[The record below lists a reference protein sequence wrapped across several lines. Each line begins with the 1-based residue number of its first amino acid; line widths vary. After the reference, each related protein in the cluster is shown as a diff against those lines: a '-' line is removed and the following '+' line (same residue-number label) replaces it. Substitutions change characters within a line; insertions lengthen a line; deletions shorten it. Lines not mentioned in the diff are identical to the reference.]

1 MEMNKVEDN
10 NEKYREIYRDFELSM
25 VKDIEDSLQELRLKP
40 SNVETKDV
48 YEQRMY
54 SLVLRQ
60 LNPIQKGVQT
70 THAVVEYANK
80 YSSDEEYRQWAET
93 DKTLIVLDGGTY
105 QEMVRIYDTLKEL
118 GMKFADFQ
126 EPDLNYLTTSI
137 TFLADERVWNREQY
151 PSWESLPQCPCVI
164 DGNMQAPDPKDYM
177 SYDEWV
183 EMMGGAANVEL
194 RKLIFSKKLSM

>member
-10 NEKYREIYRDFELSM
+10 NEKYREIYRDFDLSM
-25 VKDIEDSLQELRLKP
+25 VKDIEDSLQELRLRP
-40 SNVETKDV
+40 TNVKTKDA

-54 SLVLRQ
+54 SMVLCQ

-70 THAVVEYANK
+70 THGVVEYANK

-93 DKTLIVLDGGTY
+93 DKTLIMLDGGTY

-118 GMKFADFQ
+118 GMKIGEFQ

-151 PSWESLPQCPCVI
+151 PSWETLPQCPCSI
-164 DGNMQAPDPKDYM
+164 DGNMQAPDPNDYM
-177 SYDEWV
+177 TYNEWV

-194 RKLIFSKKLSM
+194 RNLIFSKKLSM

>member
-1 MEMNKVEDN
+1 MEMDTVENVD
-10 NEKYREIYRDFELSM
+10 ERFREIYHDFELSM

-40 SNVETKDV
+40 SNVDSKVV

-60 LNPIQKGVQT
+60 LNPVQKGVQT

-80 YSSDEEYRQWAET
+80 YSSDEEYKQWAET
-93 DKTLIVLDGGTY
+93 DKTLIMLDGGTY

-118 GMKFADFQ
+118 GIKFADFQ
-126 EPDLNYLTTSI
+126 ETDLNYLTTSI

-151 PSWESLPQCPCVI
+151 PSWESLPQCPCNI
-164 DGNMQAPDPKDYM
+164 DGNMQAPDPNDYI
-177 SYDEWV
+177 SYNEWV

-194 RKLIFSKKLSM
+194 RKLIFSKKLSL

>member
-1 MEMNKVEDN
+1 MEMNTVENN
-10 NEKYREIYRDFELSM
+10 NEKYREIYRGFESLM

-40 SNVETKDV
+40 SNVETKDA

-70 THAVVEYANK
+70 THGVVEYANK

-93 DKTLIVLDGGTY
+93 DKALIVLDGGTY

-151 PSWESLPQCPCVI
+151 PSWESLPQCPCAI
-164 DGNMQAPDPKDYM
+164 DGNMQAPDPNDYM
-177 SYDEWV
+177 TYNEWV
-183 EMMGGAANVEL
+183 EMMGGVTNVEL

>member
-1 MEMNKVEDN
+1 METVENVD
-10 NEKYREIYRDFELSM
+10 EKYREIYRGFELSM
-25 VKDIEDSLQELRLKP
+25 VKDIEDSLQELRLRP
-40 SNVETKDV
+40 TNVETKV
-48 YEQRMY
+48 SYEQRMY

-70 THAVVEYANK
+70 THGVVEYANK

-137 TFLADERVWNREQY
+137 TFLADERVWNRVDY
-151 PSWESLPQCPCVI
+151 PSWESLPQCPCTI
-164 DGNMQAPDPKDYM
+164 DGNMQAPDPNDYM
-177 SYDEWV
+177 TYDEWV

-194 RKLIFSKKLSM
+194 RELIFSKKLSM

>member
-1 MEMNKVEDN
+1 MEMNTVEDN
-10 NEKYREIYRDFELSM
+10 KEKYREIYRDFELSM

-40 SNVETKDV
+40 SNVETKDAH
-48 YEQRMY
+48 EQRMY

-70 THAVVEYANK
+70 THGVVEYANK
-80 YSSDEEYRQWAET
+80 YASDEEYKQWAET

-118 GMKFADFQ
+118 EMKFADFQ

-151 PSWESLPQCPCVI
+151 PSWESLPQCPCSI
-164 DGNMQAPDPKDYM
+164 DGNMQAPDPNDYM
-177 SYDEWV
+177 TYDEWV
-183 EMMGGAANVEL
+183 DMMGGAANVEL

>member
-1 MEMNKVEDN
+1 MEIKTVEDN

-25 VKDIEDSLQELRLKP
+25 VKDIEDSLQELRLRP
-40 SNVETKDV
+40 YNVESKVV

-80 YSSDEEYRQWAET
+80 YGSDEEYRQWAET
-93 DKTLIVLDGGTY
+93 DKTLIMLDGGTY
-105 QEMVRIYDTLKEL
+105 QEMMSIYETLKEL
-118 GMKFADFQ
+118 GIKFADFQ

-137 TFLADERVWNREQY
+137 TFLADEIVWNREQY
-151 PSWESLPQCPCVI
+151 PSWESLSQCPCVI
-164 DGNMQAPDPKDYM
+164 DGNMQAPDPNDYM
-177 SYDEWV
+177 SYNEWV
-183 EMMGGAANVEL
+183 DMMGGVVNVEL
-194 RKLIFSKKLSM
+194 RKLIFSKKLSL

>member
-25 VKDIEDSLQELRLKP
+25 VKDIEDSLKELRLKP
-40 SNVETKDV
+40 SNVETKV
-48 YEQRMY
+48 AYEQRMY
-54 SLVLRQ
+54 SMVLCQ
-60 LNPIQKGVQT
+60 LNAIQKGVQT
-70 THAVVEYANK
+70 THGVVEYANK

-93 DKTLIVLDGGTY
+93 DKTLIMLDGGVKKDMESIFDSLT
-105 QEMVRIYDTLKEL
+105 EL
-118 GMKFADFQ
+118 GVKFGKFQ

-151 PSWESLPQCPCVI
+151 PSWESLPQCPCAI
-164 DGNMQAPDPKDYM
+164 DGNMQAPDPNDYM
-177 SYDEWV
+177 TYDEWV

>member
-40 SNVETKDV
+40 SNVDSKIA

-54 SLVLRQ
+54 SMVLCQ
-60 LNPIQKGVQT
+60 LNAIQKGVQT
-70 THAVVEYANK
+70 THGVVEYANK
-80 YSSDEEYRQWAET
+80 YASDEEYRQWAEI
-93 DKTLIVLDGGTY
+93 DKTLIVLDGGVKKDMESIFDSLT
-105 QEMVRIYDTLKEL
+105 EL
-118 GMKFADFQ
+118 GVKFGKFQ

-151 PSWESLPQCPCVI
+151 PSWESLSQCPCTV

-177 SYDEWV
+177 TYNEWV

>member
-1 MEMNKVEDN
+1 MNKVEDN

-25 VKDIEDSLQELRLKP
+25 VKDIEDLLQELRLRP
-40 SNVETKDV
+40 TNVETKVAYD
-48 YEQRMY
+48 QRMY

-70 THAVVEYANK
+70 THGVVEYANK
-80 YSSDEEYRQWAET
+80 YSSDDEYRQWAET
-93 DKTLIVLDGGTY
+93 DKTLIMLDGGTY

-118 GMKFADFQ
+118 GIKFADFQ

-151 PSWESLPQCPCVI
+151 PSWETLPQCLDAILGGMPT
-164 DGNMQAPDPKDYM
+164 PDPKDYM
-177 SYDEWV
+177 SYNEWV
-183 EMMGGAANVEL
+183 DMMGGAANVEL
-194 RKLIFSKKLSM
+194 RELIFSKKLSM

>member
-1 MEMNKVEDN
+1 MDTVEVN

-25 VKDIEDSLQELRLKP
+25 VKDIEDSLQELRLRP
-40 SNVETKDV
+40 TNVETKDA

-70 THAVVEYANK
+70 THGVVEYANK
-80 YSSDEEYRQWAET
+80 YSSDEEYRQWVET
-93 DKTLIVLDGGTY
+93 DKTLIMLDGGSY
-105 QEMVRIYDTLKEL
+105 QEMVRVYDSLKEL

-137 TFLADERVWNREQY
+137 IFLADERVWNREQY
-151 PSWESLPQCPCVI
+151 PSWETLPQCPCTI
-164 DGNMQAPDPKDYM
+164 DGNMQAPDPNDYM
-177 SYDEWV
+177 TYNEWV
-183 EMMGGAANVEL
+183 DMMGGAANVEL
-194 RKLIFSKKLSM
+194 RELIFSKKLSM

>member
-1 MEMNKVEDN
+1 MEMNTVEDN

-40 SNVETKDV
+40 FNVETKDA

-54 SLVLRQ
+54 SMVLRQ

-70 THAVVEYANK
+70 THGVVEYTNK

-93 DKTLIVLDGGTY
+93 DKTLIMLDGGTY
-105 QEMVRIYDTLKEL
+105 QEMVRIYDTMKEL

-151 PSWESLPQCPCVI
+151 PSWESLPQCPCTI
-164 DGNMQAPDPKDYM
+164 DGNMQAPDPNDYM
-177 SYDEWV
+177 SYNEWV
-183 EMMGGAANVEL
+183 DMMGGAANVEL
-194 RKLIFSKKLSM
+194 RKLIFSKKLSL

>member
-1 MEMNKVEDN
+1 METVED

-25 VKDIEDSLQELRLKP
+25 VKDIEDSLQKLRLRP
-40 SNVETKDV
+40 SNVETKDG

-54 SLVLRQ
+54 SLVLCQ
-60 LNPIQKGVQT
+60 LNAIQKGVQT
-70 THAVVEYANK
+70 THGVVEYANK
-80 YSSDEEYRQWAET
+80 YASDEVYRQWAET
-93 DKTLIVLDGGTY
+93 DKTLIILDGGVKKDMESIFDSLT
-105 QEMVRIYDTLKEL
+105 EL
-118 GMKFADFQ
+118 GVKFAKFQ

-151 PSWESLPQCPCVI
+151 PSWETLPQCPCTI

-194 RKLIFSKKLSM
+194 RDLIFSKKLSL

>member
-1 MEMNKVEDN
+1 MEMKTVENID
-10 NEKYREIYRDFELSM
+10 ERFREIYRDFELSM
-25 VKDIEDSLQELRLKP
+25 VKDIEDSLQELRLRP
-40 SNVETKDV
+40 TNVETKV
-48 YEQRMY
+48 AYEQRMY

-60 LNPIQKGVQT
+60 LNAIQKGVQT
-70 THAVVEYANK
+70 THGVVEYANK

-93 DKTLIVLDGGTY
+93 DKTLIMLDGGTY

-151 PSWESLPQCPCVI
+151 PSWESLPQCPCII
-164 DGNMQAPDPKDYM
+164 DGNMQAPDPNDYM
-177 SYDEWV
+177 TYNEWV
-183 EMMGGAANVEL
+183 DMMGGAANVEL

>member
-1 MEMNKVEDN
+1 MEMETVENN

-25 VKDIEDSLQELRLKP
+25 VKDIEDSLQELRLRP
-40 SNVETKDV
+40 SNVETKV
-48 YEQRMY
+48 AYEQRMY
-54 SLVLRQ
+54 SMVLRQ

-70 THAVVEYANK
+70 THGVVEYANK

-93 DKTLIVLDGGTY
+93 DKTLIMLDGGTY

-151 PSWESLPQCPCVI
+151 PSWESLPQCPCSI
-164 DGNMQAPDPKDYM
+164 DGNMQAPDPNDYM
-177 SYDEWV
+177 SYNEWV
-183 EMMGGAANVEL
+183 EMMGGAANIEL
-194 RKLIFSKKLSM
+194 RKLIFSKKLSL

>member
-1 MEMNKVEDN
+1 MEMENKDFNLSEITLQVEDWT
-10 NEKYREIYRDFELSM
+10 KFR
-25 VKDIEDSLQELRLKP
+25 LRP
-40 SNVETKDV
+40 TNVEPKVV

-54 SLVLRQ
+54 SMVLCQ
-60 LNPIQKGVQT
+60 LNAIQKGVQT
-70 THAVVEYANK
+70 THGVVEYANK

-93 DKTLIVLDGGTY
+93 DKTLIMLDGGTY

-151 PSWESLPQCPCVI
+151 PSWESLPQCPCII
-164 DGNMQAPDPKDYM
+164 DGNMQAPDPNDYM
-177 SYDEWV
+177 TYNEWV

>member
-1 MEMNKVEDN
+1 MKVEDN
-10 NEKYREIYRDFELSM
+10 NEKYREIYHDFELSM
-25 VKDIEDSLQELRLKP
+25 VKDIEDSLQELRLRP
-40 SNVETKDV
+40 TNVETKGV

-54 SLVLRQ
+54 SMVLRQ

-70 THAVVEYANK
+70 THGVVEYANK
-80 YSSDEEYRQWAET
+80 YASDEEYKQWAET

-118 GMKFADFQ
+118 GIKFDDFQ

-137 TFLADERVWNREQY
+137 TFLADERVWNRVQY
-151 PSWESLPQCPCVI
+151 PSWESLSQYPFAI
-164 DGNMQAPDPKDYM
+164 DGKMQMLDPNDYIL
-177 SYDEWV
+177 YEEWV

-194 RKLIFSKKLSM
+194 RKVIFSKKLSL

>member
-10 NEKYREIYRDFELSM
+10 NEKYREIYRDFDLSM
-25 VKDIEDSLQELRLKP
+25 VKDIEDSLQELRLRP
-40 SNVETKDV
+40 TNVKTKDA

-70 THAVVEYANK
+70 THGVVEYANK

-93 DKTLIVLDGGTY
+93 DKTLIMLDGGTY

-118 GMKFADFQ
+118 GMKIGEFQ

-151 PSWESLPQCPCVI
+151 PSWETLPQCPCTI
-164 DGNMQAPDPKDYM
+164 DGNMQAPDPNDYM
-177 SYDEWV
+177 TYNEWV

-194 RKLIFSKKLSM
+194 RNLIFSKKLSM